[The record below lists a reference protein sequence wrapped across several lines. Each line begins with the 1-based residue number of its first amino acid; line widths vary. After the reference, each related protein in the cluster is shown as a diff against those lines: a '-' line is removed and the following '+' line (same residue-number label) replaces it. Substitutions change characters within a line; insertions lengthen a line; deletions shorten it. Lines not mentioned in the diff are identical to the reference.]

1 MKIEAHRHSHAAPW
15 RNCSLQWSKL
25 LVIEKPWETCLC
37 IRTGNKGLS
46 HITASTVSSV
56 LLWSHPNRTTRL
68 APCPSQPLH
77 RWSFPFSAFGGGA
90 QHSAASSSPKASPGL
105 DPSKGK
111 RLRLERTKLVI
122 KTIDAFSTVYPHIS
136 SNCSALPVENYRKCM
151 NDPDTILKAQV
162 LKKAGVYS
170 TYCCRMSCTS
180 WSAFSNLSLSL
191 TPILSHVPHL
201 LQIPFL
207 SWSEAHKYFHAA

>member
-1 MKIEAHRHSHAAPW
+1 MKPPQQDHS
-15 RNCSLQWSKL
+15 
-25 LVIEKPWETCLC
+25 TC
-37 IRTGNKGLS
+37 
-46 HITASTVSSV
+46 TVSI
-56 LLWSHPNRTTRL
+56 W
-68 APCPSQPLH
+68 APAQVIFPL
-77 RWSFPFSAFGGGA
+77 FSAFGGGA
-90 QHSAASSSPKASPGL
+90 QHSAASPSPKASPGL

-122 KTIDAFSTVYPHIS
+122 KTINAFSTVYPHTS
-136 SNCSALPVENYRKCM
+136 SNCSALPVENYRNCM

-162 LKKAGVYS
+162 LKKARVYS